1 MSENRQKEIRDLIPQ
16 EDLEQV
22 LNELKTKKEEIAFAA
37 DQTDGIPV
45 AVGKIHIKNEIIIYY
60 YINLN
65 EDLTVDY
72 LVQRINDGKW
82 IFLEELLPKA

>member
-37 DQTDGIPV
+37 DARGGTPV

-65 EDLTVDY
+65 EVLTVDY
-72 LVQRINDGKW
+72 LAQQINNGEW